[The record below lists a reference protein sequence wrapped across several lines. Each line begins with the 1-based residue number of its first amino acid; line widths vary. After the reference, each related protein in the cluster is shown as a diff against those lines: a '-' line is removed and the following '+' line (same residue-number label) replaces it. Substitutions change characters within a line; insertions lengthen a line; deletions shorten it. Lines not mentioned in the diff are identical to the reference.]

1 MGGSAYKGSKGS
13 DIQQYYMVPYKRAL
27 NYAYQMGATVVVSA
41 GNSELDRNKTKD
53 LLVMPADAPNV
64 LTISATAPVG
74 WGADPGTDLDVFAS
88 TYSNY
93 GTRSIDF
100 AAPGGNYAYAFEPGG
115 FDVCIVGGVINYCYV
130 FDYVFSTG
138 SDGAWYW
145 SVGTS
150 MAAPHAAGV
159 AALIIGKNG
168 GSMDPSQ
175 VKAKLKQS
183 SDDLGKPGKDDYY
196 GHGRVNAY
204 NAVK

>member
-1 MGGSAYKGSKGS
+1 
-13 DIQQYYMVPYKRAL
+13 MVPYKRAL

-41 GNSELDRNKTKD
+41 GNSALDRNKTMD
-53 LLVMPADAPNV
+53 LLVLPADAPNV
-64 LTISATAPVG
+64 LTISSTAPVG
-74 WGADPGTDLDVFAS
+74 WAVDPANADLDVFAS

-100 AAPGGNYAYAFEPGG
+100 GAPGGNYAFAFEPNG
-115 FDVCIVGGVINYCYV
+115 FDPYTIGGVTRPAYV
-130 FDYVFSTG
+130 FDYVFSVG

-168 GSMDPSQ
+168 GDMDPAE
-175 VKAKLKQS
+175 VKAKMKQTA
-183 SDDLGKPGKDDYY
+183 DDLGKPGKDAYY

-204 NAVK
+204 KAVM